1 MLKDID
7 EETVQQIK
15 EDIQLFLLQTQD
27 DEMDNCLHFSC
38 KKADKVTFDLIIE
51 MSNKLTEVYKNR

>member
-7 EETVQQIK
+7 EETVQQIR
-15 EDIQLFLLQTQD
+15 EDIQLFLLQAQD
-27 DEMDNCLHFSC
+27 DEMNNCLHFSC